1 MSWKQV
7 FASLITTAVVLAA
20 FNLTVHRLARN
31 SVPRQLITRLN
42 SVSGVTHLALGNSLM
57 AAGFDEKAFDQK
69 LGSHSTR
76 SVNAGLGSTGPVEH
90 LLVLRDE
97 ERKNSHLRYV
107 IYGFFDFQLTD
118 DNATQVSDLIGNRA
132 MSYYVEPDIALRFYS
147 MPWSDRIAFYFYRET
162 PMIEDRAQV
171 WAKIELVRRWL
182 SQAGL
187 PARTYDR
194 FGRVADFTA
203 LEAASPAQ
211 FAERCDALMVQHV
224 GLNSAILEIIRES
237 QGHNAVVVMVEM
249 PMHPS
254 HQSRFYSVPA
264 WGRYRSYLHQLV
276 SREGVVY
283 LNASD
288 WIRDPAEF
296 ADNLHMNGVGAEKF
310 SRRLA
315 QFFLQLGDHPLRLVS
330 KKP

>member
-1 MSWKQV
+1 MSWKQL

-224 GLNSAILEIIRES
+224 G
-237 QGHNAVVVMVEM
+237 
-249 PMHPS
+249 
-254 HQSRFYSVPA
+254 
-264 WGRYRSYLHQLV
+264 
-276 SREGVVY
+276 
-283 LNASD
+283 
-288 WIRDPAEF
+288 
-296 ADNLHMNGVGAEKF
+296 
-310 SRRLA
+310 
-315 QFFLQLGDHPLRLVS
+315 
-330 KKP
+330 